1 MGIYDREYYR
11 REGPSFLDSFQLR
24 GQVCKWLIV
33 LNVLVFAIQLLTR
46 KGVGG
51 ALIVFYLPG
60 SFTDALILNTDAVF
74 QGQVWRLLTYAFLHD
89 PGVGL
94 LPGHWYLHIIFNM
107 WFLWMFGSE
116 MEELYGPREFL
127 GFYLIAALIGGLA
140 FQAVGAI
147 TGQRFCLGASGAVTA
162 VMVLYAL
169 HFPRRTLLLFFVL
182 PMPVWI
188 FVAFQVVQDTFL
200 FVARSDPFAELLQRM
215 GQPEITQVKSK
226 VAVSVHLGGALFALL
241 YYKLGWRLT
250 GFWPRLRAW
259 KAQRSR
265 PRLRVFRDEEESTP
279 EAVPASGASSRSV
292 DEQLEAKLD
301 AVLEKV
307 ARSGQESL
315 TESERQILLRA
326 SEIYKRRRS

>member
-33 LNVLVFAIQLLTR
+33 LNILIFAIQLLTR
-46 KGVGG
+46 RGWPPNGG
-51 ALIVFYLPG
+51 LLLFYEPG
-60 SFTDALILNTDAVF
+60 PFTNALILNTDAVL

-89 PGVGL
+89 PGVGFA
-94 LPGHWYLHIIFNM
+94 PGQWYFHIIFNM

-127 GFYLIAALIGGLA
+127 GFYLVSALVGGLA
-140 FQAVGAI
+140 FLGVGAT
-147 TGQRFCLGASGAVTA
+147 TGQKLCLGASGAVTA

-169 HFPRRTLLLFFVL
+169 HFPRRNLLLFFVL

-200 FVARSDPFAELLQRM
+200 FMGDMQPLMFPGAEPL
-215 GQPEITQVKSK
+215 KSR

-241 YYKLGWRLT
+241 YHQFHWRLT

-265 PRLRVFRDEEESTP
+265 PRLRVFREEEERTP
-279 EAVPASGASSRSV
+279 EQVPAGPAAHDV

-307 ARSGQESL
+307 ARSGQASL